1 MLSEKELDHLSRLA
15 RIRLPHGE
23 AERMLNDLE
32 NILGYVASLS
42 ELDTSE
48 VEGAATESQGAFR
61 ADLPCQ
67 TTTHDE
73 ALRNAPAVLDGHF
86 AVPTV
91 MARDEALNEA
101 SERAE

>member
-32 NILGYVASLS
+32 NILGYVASLQELGTSGIEAS
-42 ELDTSE
+42 EE
-48 VEGAATESQGAFR
+48 ATGAFR
-61 ADLPCQ
+61 EDLVCQ
-67 TTTHDE
+67 TTTHEE

-91 MARDEALNEA
+91 MARDEALTGGGE
-101 SERAE
+101 E